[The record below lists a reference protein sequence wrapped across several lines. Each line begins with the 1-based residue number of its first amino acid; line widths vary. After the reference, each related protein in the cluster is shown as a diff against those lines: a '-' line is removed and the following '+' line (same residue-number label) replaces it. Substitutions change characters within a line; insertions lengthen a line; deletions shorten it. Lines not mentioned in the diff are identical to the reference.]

1 MFSSYPDEWP
11 GAGLL
16 FLRMACGV
24 VLLCQANALL
34 EHAHELNFLAWAFL
48 ALAIVAGVL
57 LIIGFQTRVAALSA
71 AIISAGSWLSLLP
84 RFNGPLHVGTTAV
97 LSAIIGFAVLCL
109 GPGAVSLDGRLFG
122 RREVIIPGGS
132 TESLRDRD
140 S

>member
-1 MFSSYPDEWP
+1 MFSIYPDEWP

-34 EHAHELNFLAWAFL
+34 QHAHELDLLTWAFVVV
-48 ALAIVAGVL
+48 AIAAGL
-57 LIIGFQTRVAALSA
+57 LLVIGLLTRVAALSA
-71 AIISAGSWLSLLP
+71 AIISAGSCLSLLP

-109 GPGAVSLDGRLFG
+109 GPGAVSLDSRLFG

-132 TESLRDRD
+132 TKS
-140 S
+140 